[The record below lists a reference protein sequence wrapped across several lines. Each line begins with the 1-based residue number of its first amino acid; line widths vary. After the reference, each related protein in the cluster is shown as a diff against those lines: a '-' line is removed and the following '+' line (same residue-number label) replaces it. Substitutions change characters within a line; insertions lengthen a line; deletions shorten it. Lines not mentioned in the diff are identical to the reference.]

1 MNILKS
7 HFRCVSLLNLS
18 QQQHHPILK
27 NLLRYVDAIDVLE
40 NPEHQKML
48 TKQGFTNQLQKVIN
62 KDVSQED
69 VDLFFQ
75 VFDDFNKGYL
85 KKSEF
90 QILMN
95 EIRQ

>member
-1 MNILKS
+1 MR
-7 HFRCVSLLNLS
+7 FPA
-18 QQQHHPILK
+18 Q
-27 NLLRYVDAIDVLE
+27 
-40 NPEHQKML
+40 PEPAAAPPDPEELAEVCGGHRPARQPKIQNKQAML

-62 KDVSQED
+62 KGVSQED

-75 VFDDFNKGYL
+75 VFDHFNKGFL

-90 QILMN
+90 QIIMN

>member
-1 MNILKS
+1 
-7 HFRCVSLLNLS
+7 VE
-18 QQQHHPILK
+18 
-27 NLLRYVDAIDVLE
+27 AIDLLD
-40 NPEHQKML
+40 NQDKQAML

-75 VFDDFNKGYL
+75 VFDDFNKGFL

-90 QILMN
+90 QIIMN